1 MRIEIMKKIPHRL
14 IFLFFNIYRLK
25 RKKRR
30 ELKNDSNNNIG
41 FLPGHW
47 LTYLNSKN
55 TVKFVYSKKKIMNT
69 IFLKIDVKKNLCKHL
84 LHCLSSNL

>member
-1 MRIEIMKKIPHRL
+1 MKEINLMRIEIMKKIPHRL

-41 FLPGHW
+41 FLPGH
-47 LTYLNSKN
+47 
-55 TVKFVYSKKKIMNT
+55 
-69 IFLKIDVKKNLCKHL
+69 
-84 LHCLSSNL
+84 

>member
-55 TVKFVYSKKKIMNT
+55 TVKFVYSKKIINYEDNIYKGGCQEEFMST
-69 IFLKIDVKKNLCKHL
+69 RFT
-84 LHCLSSNL
+84 LSTL